1 MTTLGRTVPLI
12 EDRLRLAG
20 LMERCASVRASNTS
34 ALDLERDE
42 NAAVE
47 TIVAEAQRAIEQG
60 RSRGGCPRLRRDG
73 RLEHAVLEWCGVHVT
88 DGVAA
93 AVTVAQSLVWLG
105 LRTSKV
111 RTYANPLPKD
121 LKGFPFGR

>member
-1 MTTLGRTVPLI
+1 MVVLG
-12 EDRLRLAG
+12 
-20 LMERCASVRASNTS
+20 C
-34 ALDLERDE
+34 
-42 NAAVE
+42 
-47 TIVAEAQRAIEQG
+47 
-60 RSRGGCPRLRRDG
+60 GGMAT
-73 RLEHAVLEWCGVHVT
+73 LEHAVLEWCGVHVM

-111 RTYANPLPKD
+111 RTYANPLPQD

>member
-1 MTTLGRTVPLI
+1 MVVLGC
-12 EDRLRLAG
+12 G
-20 LMERCASVRASNTS
+20 GM
-34 ALDLERDE
+34 
-42 NAAVE
+42 AA
-47 TIVAEAQRAIEQG
+47 
-60 RSRGGCPRLRRDG
+60 
-73 RLEHAVLEWCGVHVT
+73 LEHDVLEWCGVHVT

>member
-1 MTTLGRTVPLI
+1 MRRSYTGSDHPGRTVPLI

-34 ALDLERDE
+34 VLDLERDE

-47 TIVAEAQRAIEQG
+47 TIVAEAQRAMEQD

-73 RLEHAVLEWCGVHVT
+73 R
-88 DGVAA
+88 
-93 AVTVAQSLVWLG
+93 
-105 LRTSKV
+105 
-111 RTYANPLPKD
+111 P
-121 LKGFPFGR
+121 

>member
-1 MTTLGRTVPLI
+1 MVVLGC
-12 EDRLRLAG
+12 G
-20 LMERCASVRASNTS
+20 GM
-34 ALDLERDE
+34 
-42 NAAVE
+42 AA
-47 TIVAEAQRAIEQG
+47 
-60 RSRGGCPRLRRDG
+60 
-73 RLEHAVLEWCGVHVT
+73 LEHDVLEWRGVHVT

>member
-1 MTTLGRTVPLI
+1 MSTLGRTVPLI

-20 LMERCASVRASNTS
+20 LMARCASVRASNTS
-34 ALDLERDE
+34 VLDLERDE

-47 TIVAEAQRAIEQG
+47 QDRAEV
-60 RSRGGCPRLRRDG
+60 
-73 RLEHAVLEWCGVHVT
+73 AVLGCGGMAALEGAVHQRCGVPVV

-93 AVTVAQSLVWLG
+93 AVSVAQSLVRLR

-111 RTYANPLPKD
+111 RTYTSPLPKD
-121 LKGFPFGR
+121 LKGFRFGR

>member
-1 MTTLGRTVPLI
+1 MRT
-12 EDRLRLAG
+12 R
-20 LMERCASVRASNTS
+20 
-34 ALDLERDE
+34 
-42 NAAVE
+42 
-47 TIVAEAQRAIEQG
+47 
-60 RSRGGCPRLRRDG
+60 RSRRSSLKHSGPWNKTAAEVVVLGCGGMAA
-73 RLEHAVLEWCGVHVT
+73 LEYAVRELCGVHVM

-93 AVTVAQSLVWLG
+93 AVTVAQSLVRLG